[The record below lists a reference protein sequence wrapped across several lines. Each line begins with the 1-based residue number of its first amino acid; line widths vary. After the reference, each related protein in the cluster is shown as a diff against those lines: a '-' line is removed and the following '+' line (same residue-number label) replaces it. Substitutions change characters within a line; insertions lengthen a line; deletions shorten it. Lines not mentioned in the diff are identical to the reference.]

1 MSKTIR
7 ICWHPVKGGAIAR
20 AYVIHEDGGK
30 TDRCTASDDGALKA
44 CRRVENEV
52 RRRYH
57 KGGVDCIFL
66 VELVGKVR
74 MNLAEAWIF

>member
-20 AYVIHEDGGK
+20 AYVI
-30 TDRCTASDDGALKA
+30 
-44 CRRVENEV
+44 
-52 RRRYH
+52 
-57 KGGVDCIFL
+57 L